1 MSVGLTGGTTTT
13 EVARALAARQD
24 LTVVT
29 NALNIAVEL
38 AVRAN
43 LKLIVTGGVARS
55 ASYELVGPLADATL
69 QGIYVDLAFVGVDG
83 IDAARGLTTQNEVEA
98 ATDRALIARAG
109 RTIVVADASKLGRVA
124 FAFIAALE
132 PGRGAAH
139 QLGRRPGPG
148 RAAAR
153 GRPARHAG
161 LPVCFAVR
169 VPVPSEVV
177 PRTGACLSPTC
188 RRCGAPGSMLALPRT
203 PRMPR
208 RLDPDKAIGHLD
220 RLYAAARALCGDPH
234 LAEDL
239 VQDTYAAVLS
249 RPRFLSGSDE
259 LGYLLRALRNRW
271 RDELR
276 TRQRRPPPA
285 ALDEVGEHLAATT
298 PSPDKAMDGA
308 TVLDAVHQL
317 DSPYRETLVAIDVLG
332 LSYAEGSDALGV
344 PVGTIM
350 SRLHR
355 GRSKVA
361 DRLRDLDL
369 SPAG

>member
-1 MSVGLTGGTTTT
+1 
-13 EVARALAARQD
+13 
-24 LTVVT
+24 
-29 NALNIAVEL
+29 
-38 AVRAN
+38 
-43 LKLIVTGGVARS
+43 
-55 ASYELVGPLADATL
+55 
-69 QGIYVDLAFVGVDG
+69 
-83 IDAARGLTTQNEVEA
+83 
-98 ATDRALIARAG
+98 
-109 RTIVVADASKLGRVA
+109 
-124 FAFIAALE
+124 
-132 PGRGAAH
+132 
-139 QLGRRPGPG
+139 
-148 RAAAR
+148 
-153 GRPARHAG
+153 
-161 LPVCFAVR
+161 
-169 VPVPSEVV
+169 
-177 PRTGACLSPTC
+177 
-188 RRCGAPGSMLALPRT
+188 
-203 PRMPR
+203 MPR

-259 LGYLLRALRNRW
+259 LGYLLRALR
-271 RDELR
+271 
-276 TRQRRPPPA
+276 TRQRRPPAA

-332 LSYAEGSDALGV
+332 LSYAEGSEALGV

-361 DRLRDLDL
+361 ERLRALEL
-369 SPAG
+369 APAG

>member
-1 MSVGLTGGTTTT
+1 
-13 EVARALAARQD
+13 
-24 LTVVT
+24 
-29 NALNIAVEL
+29 
-38 AVRAN
+38 
-43 LKLIVTGGVARS
+43 
-55 ASYELVGPLADATL
+55 
-69 QGIYVDLAFVGVDG
+69 
-83 IDAARGLTTQNEVEA
+83 
-98 ATDRALIARAG
+98 
-109 RTIVVADASKLGRVA
+109 
-124 FAFIAALE
+124 
-132 PGRGAAH
+132 
-139 QLGRRPGPG
+139 
-148 RAAAR
+148 
-153 GRPARHAG
+153 
-161 LPVCFAVR
+161 
-169 VPVPSEVV
+169 
-177 PRTGACLSPTC
+177 
-188 RRCGAPGSMLALPRT
+188 
-203 PRMPR
+203 MPR

-276 TRQRRPPPA
+276 TRQRRPQPA
-285 ALDEVGEHLAATT
+285 ALDEVGEHMAADDALARQG
-298 PSPDKAMDGA
+298 DGRRDRA
-308 TVLDAVHQL
+308 RRRPPARQPLSRDA
-317 DSPYRETLVAIDVLG
+317 RRIDVLG

>member
-1 MSVGLTGGTTTT
+1 
-13 EVARALAARQD
+13 
-24 LTVVT
+24 
-29 NALNIAVEL
+29 
-38 AVRAN
+38 
-43 LKLIVTGGVARS
+43 
-55 ASYELVGPLADATL
+55 
-69 QGIYVDLAFVGVDG
+69 
-83 IDAARGLTTQNEVEA
+83 
-98 ATDRALIARAG
+98 
-109 RTIVVADASKLGRVA
+109 
-124 FAFIAALE
+124 
-132 PGRGAAH
+132 
-139 QLGRRPGPG
+139 
-148 RAAAR
+148 
-153 GRPARHAG
+153 
-161 LPVCFAVR
+161 
-169 VPVPSEVV
+169 
-177 PRTGACLSPTC
+177 
-188 RRCGAPGSMLALPRT
+188 
-203 PRMPR
+203 MPR

-276 TRQRRPPPA
+276 TRQRRPQPA
-285 ALDEVGEHLAATT
+285 ALDEVGEHMAANT
-298 PSPDKAMDGA
+298 PSPEHAMDGA
-308 TVLDAVHQL
+308 TVLDAVHAL

-332 LSYAEGSDALGV
+332 LSYAEGSEALGV